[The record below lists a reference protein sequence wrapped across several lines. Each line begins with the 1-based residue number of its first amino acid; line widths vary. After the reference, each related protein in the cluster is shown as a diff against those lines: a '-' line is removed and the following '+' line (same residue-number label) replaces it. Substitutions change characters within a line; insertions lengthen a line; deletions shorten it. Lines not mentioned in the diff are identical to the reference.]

1 MHGLGVS
8 HNDDLPSPGTAEP
21 LQQPFAPGRH
31 TSVDLLAYFFLRHF
45 PCCARRRG
53 ISTRGLRRRAVS
65 GQRVHTSRC
74 EQARVMREAVIERS
88 AGDVSETFPIESLPR
103 HSAFLPVACPRQF
116 REAPTLQRLVAARVA
131 PDSPRNRPRSR
142 RRSTAPLARPIF
154 VFSSHAGLRFGL
166 CNDPG
171 AKVFADPTST
181 NLA

>member
-1 MHGLGVS
+1 
-8 HNDDLPSPGTAEP
+8 
-21 LQQPFAPGRH
+21 
-31 TSVDLLAYFFLRHF
+31 
-45 PCCARRRG
+45 
-53 ISTRGLRRRAVS
+53 
-65 GQRVHTSRC
+65 
-74 EQARVMREAVIERS
+74 MREAVIERS

-142 RRSTAPLARPIF
+142 RRFGRSTAPLARPIF